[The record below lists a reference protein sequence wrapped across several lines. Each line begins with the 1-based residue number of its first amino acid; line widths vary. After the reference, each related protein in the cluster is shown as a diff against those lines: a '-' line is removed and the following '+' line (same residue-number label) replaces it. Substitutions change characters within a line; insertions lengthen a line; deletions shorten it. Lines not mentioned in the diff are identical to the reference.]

1 MAFLP
6 DGSVVYQQYINDD
19 PTSIVSNLKNIGYTT
34 VAMHPY
40 YATGWSRNKVYPH
53 LGYDETYFIDDFD
66 QTKILREYITDQ
78 ELYNKIID
86 RYEKKS
92 DDEKL
97 YIMGITMQNHGG
109 YGERYDNFNQEVY
122 KIGASYTDA
131 NQYLSLLNESDKALE
146 NLITYFKGVDVE
158 LEFTSV
164 DADVVRGWV
173 LSLMDEGRAETTV
186 NRKLSSLRSFYHYLL
201 RQKLVAVDPVAKVV
215 GPKKKKPLPVFVR
228 DEAMS
233 QLLDGFEF
241 PQTFEG
247 VRDKTMLEVFYSTGM
262 RRAELIALRDG
273 DVDFSALVIKV
284 TGKRNKQRLI
294 PFGDRL
300 QEALSVYLQERT
312 RFYSGECEAFF
323 IRKGGVRLSPSSV
336 NYIVKRYLSKVVTL
350 KKKSPHVLRHTFAT
364 SMLNHQAEL
373 EAVKE
378 LLGHESLTTTEVYT
392 HTTFEELKQVYEQA
406 HPRA

>member
-1 MAFLP
+1 MLKDSFLK
-6 DGSVVYQQYINDD
+6 Y
-19 PTSIVSNLKNIGYTT
+19 LLLE
-34 VAMHPY
+34 
-40 YATGWSRNKVYPH
+40 RNYSEKTILSYGID
-53 LGYDETYFIDDFD
+53 LDEF
-66 QTKILREYITDQ
+66 E
-78 ELYNKIID
+78 
-86 RYEKKS
+86 
-92 DDEKL
+92 
-97 YIMGITMQNHGG
+97 
-109 YGERYDNFNQEVY
+109 
-122 KIGASYTDA
+122 
-131 NQYLSLLNESDKALE
+131 
-146 NLITYFKGVDVE
+146 TYFKGVDVE
-158 LEFTSV
+158 LGFTSV

-201 RQKLVAVDPVAKVV
+201 RQKLVAVDPVTKVV

-262 RRAELIALRDG
+262 RRAELIALRDE

-294 PFGDRL
+294 PFGNRL
-300 QEALSVYLQERT
+300 QEVLSVYLQERA

-323 IRKGGVRLSPSSV
+323 IRKSGVRLSPSSV

>member
-1 MAFLP
+1 MLKDSFLK
-6 DGSVVYQQYINDD
+6 Y
-19 PTSIVSNLKNIGYTT
+19 LLLE
-34 VAMHPY
+34 
-40 YATGWSRNKVYPH
+40 RNYSEKTILSY
-53 LGYDETYFIDDFD
+53 GID
-66 QTKILREYITDQ
+66 
-78 ELYNKIID
+78 
-86 RYEKKS
+86 
-92 DDEKL
+92 
-97 YIMGITMQNHGG
+97 
-109 YGERYDNFNQEVY
+109 
-122 KIGASYTDA
+122 
-131 NQYLSLLNESDKALE
+131 LNEFEA
-146 NLITYFKGVDVE
+146 YFKSADEE

-164 DADVVRGWV
+164 DADIVRGWV
-173 LSLMDEGRAETTV
+173 LSLMEEGRAETTV

-201 RQKLVAVDPVAKVV
+201 RQKLVTVDPVAKVV

-228 DEAMS
+228 DEVMN

-300 QEALSVYLQERT
+300 QEVLSVYLQERV

-323 IRKGGVRLSPSSV
+323 IRKGGARLSPSSV